1 MRFENTGVLIT
12 GAGSGIGRAASLAF
26 ATEGAA
32 IAAADLQLEHAQATA
47 RAVEDLGRTAVAIQ
61 VDVTQP
67 DSVRAMVE
75 QAVAGLGSL
84 NVLINSAGV
93 REIVPFLELPAE
105 EWTKVIGT
113 NLTGTFLCS
122 QAFAQ
127 YLIAQGKESK
137 EGKGGKIINLSSVAG
152 LMGVPNRAAYVAS
165 KHGVVG
171 LTKEMSMELADKNIQ
186 VNAIA
191 PGVVETAMTAGY
203 FDNPDIV
210 ASLKKAHPAGR
221 WAQPEEIARLM
232 LFLASEDADFMT
244 GATIPID
251 GGFVAGKSI

>member
-1 MRFENTGVLIT
+1 MRFENTGILIT

-26 ATEGAA
+26 AAEGAA
-32 IAAADLQLEHAQATA
+32 IAAADLRLAAAQATA
-47 RAVEDLGRTAVAIQ
+47 SAVEKSGRKAVALQ

-67 DSVRAMVE
+67 DAVRTMVE
-75 QAVAGLGSL
+75 RAVAGLDSL
-84 NVLINSAGV
+84 DVLINSAGV

-122 QAFAQ
+122 QAVAQ
-127 YLIAQGKESK
+127 HLIAQNKS
-137 EGKGGKIINLSSVAG
+137 GKIINLSSVAG
-152 LMGVPNRAAYVAS
+152 LVGVPNRAAYVAS

-171 LTKEMSMELADKNIQ
+171 LTKEMGMELADKHIQ

-203 FDNPDIV
+203 FDQPDIV

-251 GGFVAGKSI
+251 GGFVAGKAI

>member
-1 MRFENTGVLIT
+1 MRFENMGVLIT

-26 ATEGAA
+26 AEEGAA
-32 IAAADLQLEHAQATA
+32 VVAADLRLESAQATA
-47 RAVEDLGRTAVAIQ
+47 SAVEEFGRKAVALQ

-84 NVLINSAGV
+84 DVLVNSAGV
-93 REIVPFLELPAE
+93 REIVPFLDLPVE

-113 NLTGTFLCS
+113 NLTGTFLCG
-122 QAFAQ
+122 QAVARH
-127 YLIAQGKESK
+127 LIAQNKS
-137 EGKGGKIINLSSVAG
+137 GKIINLSSVAG
-152 LMGVPNRAAYVAS
+152 LVGVPNRAAYVAS

-171 LTKEMSMELADKNIQ
+171 LTKEMGMELADKHIQ

-203 FDNPDIV
+203 FDRPDIV

-221 WAQPEEIARLM
+221 WAQPEEIAKLM

-251 GGFVAGKSI
+251 GGFVAGKAI

>member
-26 ATEGAA
+26 AKEGAA
-32 IAAADLQLEHAQATA
+32 IAAADLRLEAAQATA
-47 RAVEDLGRTAVAIQ
+47 SAVKALGHNAVALQ

-67 DSVRAMVE
+67 DSVQALVE

-84 NVLINSAGV
+84 DVLVNSAGV

-122 QAFAQ
+122 QAVAQ
-127 YLIAQGKESK
+127 HLIAQNKS
-137 EGKGGKIINLSSVAG
+137 GKIINLSSVAG

-171 LTKEMSMELADKNIQ
+171 LTKEMGMELADKHIQ

-203 FDNPDIV
+203 FDNPAIV

-244 GATIPID
+244 GTTIPID
-251 GGFVAGKSI
+251 GGFVAGKAI

>member
-26 ATEGAA
+26 AAEGAA
-32 IAAADLQLEHAQATA
+32 IATADLRLESAQATA
-47 RAVEDLGRTAVAIQ
+47 SAVEELGRTAVALQ

-84 NVLINSAGV
+84 DVLINSAGV
-93 REIVPFLELPAE
+93 REIVPFLDLPAE
-105 EWTKVIGT
+105 EWMKVIGT

-122 QAFAQ
+122 QAAARH
-127 YLIAQGKESK
+127 LIAQNKS
-137 EGKGGKIINLSSVAG
+137 GKIINLSSVAG
-152 LMGVPNRAAYVAS
+152 LVGVPNRAAYVAS

-171 LTKEMSMELADKNIQ
+171 LTKEMAMELADKHIQ

-203 FDNPDIV
+203 FDKPDIV

-251 GGFVAGKSI
+251 GGFVAGKAI

>member
-1 MRFENTGVLIT
+1 MRFDNTGVLIT

-26 ATEGAA
+26 AKEGAA
-32 IAAADLQLEHAQATA
+32 IAAADLRLESAQATA
-47 RAVEDLGRTAVAIQ
+47 SAIEELGRPAVALQ

-67 DSVRAMVE
+67 DLVRAMVE
-75 QAVAGLGSL
+75 RAVAGLGSL
-84 NVLINSAGV
+84 EVLINSAGV

-105 EWTKVIGT
+105 EWMKVIGT

-122 QAFAQ
+122 QTMARH
-127 YLIAQGKESK
+127 LIAQNKS
-137 EGKGGKIINLSSVAG
+137 GKIINLSSVAG

-171 LTKEMSMELADKNIQ
+171 LTKEMGMELADKNIQ

-251 GGFVAGKSI
+251 GGFVAGKAI

>member
-26 ATEGAA
+26 AEEGAA
-32 IAAADLQLEHAQATA
+32 VAAADLQLESAQATA
-47 RAVEDLGRTAVAIQ
+47 SAVEASGGKAVGLQ

-67 DSVRAMVE
+67 DSVRALVE
-75 QAVAGLGSL
+75 RTVAGLGSL
-84 NVLINSAGV
+84 DVLINSAGV
-93 REIVPFLELPAE
+93 REIVPFLELPAA
-105 EWTKVIGT
+105 EWLKVIGT

-122 QAFAQ
+122 QAVARH
-127 YLIAQGKESK
+127 LIAQQKS
-137 EGKGGKIINLSSVAG
+137 GKIINLASVAG
-152 LMGVPNRAAYVAS
+152 LVGVPNRAAYVAS

-171 LTKEMSMELADKNIQ
+171 LTKEMGMELADKHIQ

-203 FDNPDIV
+203 FDNPAIV

-251 GGFVAGKSI
+251 GGFVAGKAI

>member
-84 NVLINSAGV
+84 DVLINSAGV
-93 REIVPFLELPAE
+93 REIVPFLELAAE

-113 NLTGTFLCS
+113 NLTGTFLCG

-203 FDNPDIV
+203 FDNPAIV

-232 LFLASEDADFMT
+232 LFLASEDAEFMT

>member
-26 ATEGAA
+26 AAEGAA
-32 IAAADLQLEHAQATA
+32 IAAADLRLEAAQATA
-47 RAVEDLGRTAVAIQ
+47 SAVEELGRTAVALQ

-75 QAVAGLGSL
+75 RAVAGLGSL
-84 NVLINSAGV
+84 DVLINSAGV

-105 EWTKVIGT
+105 EWLKVIGT

-122 QAFAQ
+122 QAVAQ
-127 YLIAQGKESK
+127 HLIAQN
-137 EGKGGKIINLSSVAG
+137 KGGKIINLSSVAG

-171 LTKEMSMELADKNIQ
+171 LTKEMGMELADKHIQ

-203 FDNPDIV
+203 FDKPDIV

-251 GGFVAGKSI
+251 GGFVAGKTI

>member
-26 ATEGAA
+26 AEEGAA
-32 IAAADLQLEHAQATA
+32 IAAADLRLEAAQATA
-47 RAVEDLGRTAVAIQ
+47 SAVEELGRTAVALQ
-61 VDVTQP
+61 VNVTQP

-84 NVLINSAGV
+84 DVLINSAGV

-105 EWTKVIGT
+105 EWLKVIGT

-127 YLIAQGKESK
+127 HLIAQGKEGK
-137 EGKGGKIINLSSVAG
+137 ENKGGKIINLSSVAG

-203 FDNPDIV
+203 FDNPAIV

>member
-26 ATEGAA
+26 AEEGAA
-32 IAAADLQLEHAQATA
+32 IAAADLRLEAAQATA

-61 VDVTQP
+61 VNVTQP
-67 DSVRAMVE
+67 DSVRTMVE

-84 NVLINSAGV
+84 DVLINSAGV

-105 EWTKVIGT
+105 EWLKVIGT

-127 YLIAQGKESK
+127 YLIAQN
-137 EGKGGKIINLSSVAG
+137 KGGKIINLSSVAG

-203 FDNPDIV
+203 FDNPAIV

-232 LFLASEDADFMT
+232 LFLSSEDADFMT

>member
-26 ATEGAA
+26 AAEGAA
-32 IAAADLQLEHAQATA
+32 IAAADLRLEAAQATA
-47 RAVEDLGRTAVAIQ
+47 SAVEELGRTAVALQ

-75 QAVAGLGSL
+75 RAVAGLGSL
-84 NVLINSAGV
+84 DVLINSAGV

-105 EWTKVIGT
+105 EWLKVIGT

-122 QAFAQ
+122 QAVAQ
-127 YLIAQGKESK
+127 HLIAQN
-137 EGKGGKIINLSSVAG
+137 KGGKIINLSSVAG

-171 LTKEMSMELADKNIQ
+171 LTKEMGMELADKNIQ

-203 FDNPDIV
+203 FDKPDIV

-251 GGFVAGKSI
+251 GGFVAGKTI

>member
-1 MRFENTGVLIT
+1 MRFENTSVLIT
-12 GAGSGIGRAASLAF
+12 GAGSGIGQAASLAF

-32 IAAADLQLEHAQATA
+32 IAAADLRLESAQATA
-47 RAVEDLGRTAVAIQ
+47 SAVEELGRPAVALQ

-67 DSVRAMVE
+67 DSVQAMVE

-84 NVLINSAGV
+84 DVLINSAGV

-122 QAFAQ
+122 QAVAQ
-127 YLIAQGKESK
+127 HLITQNKA
-137 EGKGGKIINLSSVAG
+137 GKIINLSSVAG
-152 LMGVPNRAAYVAS
+152 LVGVPNRAAYVAS

-171 LTKEMSMELADKNIQ
+171 LTKEMGMELADKHIQ

-203 FDNPDIV
+203 FDKPDIV
-210 ASLKKAHPAGR
+210 TSLKKAHPAGR

-251 GGFVAGKSI
+251 GGFAAGKAI

>member
-26 ATEGAA
+26 AAEGAA
-32 IAAADLQLEHAQATA
+32 IAVADLRLEAAQATA
-47 RAVEDLGRTAVAIQ
+47 SAIEEVGRTAVALQ

-84 NVLINSAGV
+84 DVLVNSAGV

-105 EWTKVIGT
+105 EWLKVIGT

-127 YLIAQGKESK
+127 HLIAQGKESK

-203 FDNPDIV
+203 FDNPAIV

>member
-1 MRFENTGVLIT
+1 MRFENTGILIT
-12 GAGSGIGRAASLAF
+12 GAGGGIGRAASLAF
-26 ATEGAA
+26 AEEGAA
-32 IAAADLQLEHAQATA
+32 IAAADLRLEAAQATA
-47 RAVEDLGRTAVAIQ
+47 SAVEELGRTAVALQ

-75 QAVAGLGSL
+75 RAVAGLGSL
-84 NVLINSAGV
+84 DVLINSAGV

-105 EWTKVIGT
+105 EWLKVIGT

-122 QAFAQ
+122 QAVARH
-127 YLIAQGKESK
+127 LIAQGKEGK
-137 EGKGGKIINLSSVAG
+137 ENKGGKIINLSSVAG

-171 LTKEMSMELADKNIQ
+171 LTKEMGMELADKNIQ

-203 FDNPDIV
+203 FDKPDIV

-251 GGFVAGKSI
+251 GGFVAGKAI

>member
-26 ATEGAA
+26 AEEGAA
-32 IAAADLQLEHAQATA
+32 IAAADLRLEAAQSTA
-47 RAVEDLGRTAVAIQ
+47 SAVEELGRTAVVLQ

-84 NVLINSAGV
+84 DVLINSAGV
-93 REIVPFLELPAE
+93 REIVPFLELPVE
-105 EWTKVIGT
+105 EWMKVIGT

-122 QAFAQ
+122 QAVAQ
-127 YLIAQGKESK
+127 HLIAQNKS
-137 EGKGGKIINLSSVAG
+137 GKILNLSSVAG

-171 LTKEMSMELADKNIQ
+171 LTKEMGMELADKHIQ

-191 PGVVETAMTAGY
+191 PGVVETAMTVGY
-203 FDNPDIV
+203 FDKPDIV

-221 WAQPEEIARLM
+221 WAQPEEIAKLM

-251 GGFVAGKSI
+251 GGFVAGKAI

>member
-26 ATEGAA
+26 AEEGAA
-32 IAAADLQLEHAQATA
+32 VAAADLQLESAQATA
-47 RAVEDLGRTAVAIQ
+47 SAVEASGGKAVGLQ

-67 DSVRAMVE
+67 DSARALVE
-75 QAVAGLGSL
+75 RAVTGLGSL
-84 NVLINSAGV
+84 DVLINSAGV

-105 EWTKVIGT
+105 EWLKVIGT

-122 QAFAQ
+122 QAVARH
-127 YLIAQGKESK
+127 LIAQHKS
-137 EGKGGKIINLSSVAG
+137 GKIINLASVAG
-152 LMGVPNRAAYVAS
+152 LVGVPNRAAYVAS

-171 LTKEMSMELADKNIQ
+171 LTKEMGMELADKHIQ

-203 FDNPDIV
+203 FDNPAIV

-251 GGFVAGKSI
+251 GGFVAGKAI

>member
-1 MRFENTGVLIT
+1 MRFENRGVLIT

-26 ATEGAA
+26 AAEGAA
-32 IAAADLQLEHAQATA
+32 IVAADLRLEAAQATA
-47 RAVEDLGRTAVAIQ
+47 GAVEELGRKAVALQ

-67 DSVRAMVE
+67 DAVRAMVE

-84 NVLINSAGV
+84 DVLINSAGV

-122 QAFAQ
+122 QAVARH
-127 YLIAQGKESK
+127 LIAQNKS
-137 EGKGGKIINLSSVAG
+137 GKIINLSSVAG
-152 LMGVPNRAAYVAS
+152 LVGVPNRAAYVAS

-171 LTKEMSMELADKNIQ
+171 LTKEMAMELADKHIQ
-186 VNAIA
+186 VNALA
-191 PGVVETAMTAGY
+191 PGVVETAMTVGY
-203 FDNPDIV
+203 FDKPDIM

-221 WAQPEEIARLM
+221 WAQPEEIAKLM

-251 GGFVAGKSI
+251 GGFVAGKAI

>member
-26 ATEGAA
+26 AEEGAA
-32 IAAADLQLEHAQATA
+32 VAAADLQLESAQATA
-47 RAVEDLGRTAVAIQ
+47 SAVEASGGKAVGLQ

-67 DSVRAMVE
+67 DSA
-75 QAVAGLGSL
+75 QALVKRTVAGLGSL
-84 NVLINSAGV
+84 DVLINSAGV

-105 EWTKVIGT
+105 EWLKVIGT

-122 QAFAQ
+122 QAVARH
-127 YLIAQGKESK
+127 LIAQHKS
-137 EGKGGKIINLSSVAG
+137 GKIINLASVAG
-152 LMGVPNRAAYVAS
+152 LVGVPNRAAYVAS

-171 LTKEMSMELADKNIQ
+171 LTKEMGMELADKHIQ

-203 FDNPDIV
+203 FDNPAIV

-221 WAQPEEIARLM
+221 WAQPEEIAKLM

-251 GGFVAGKSI
+251 GGFVAGKAI

>member
-26 ATEGAA
+26 AAEGAA
-32 IAAADLQLEHAQATA
+32 IAAADLRLEAAQATA
-47 RAVEDLGRTAVAIQ
+47 GAVEELGRTAVALQ

-75 QAVAGLGSL
+75 QVVAGLGSL
-84 NVLINSAGV
+84 DVLINSAGV
-93 REIVPFLELPAE
+93 REIVPFLDLPAE
-105 EWTKVIGT
+105 EWMKVIGT

-122 QAFAQ
+122 QAVARH
-127 YLIAQGKESK
+127 LIAQNKS
-137 EGKGGKIINLSSVAG
+137 GKIINLSSVAG
-152 LMGVPNRAAYVAS
+152 LVGVPNRAAYVAS

-171 LTKEMSMELADKNIQ
+171 LTKEMGMELADKHIQ

-203 FDNPDIV
+203 FDKPDIV

-221 WAQPEEIARLM
+221 WAQPEEIAKLM
-232 LFLASEDADFMT
+232 LFLASDDADFIT

-251 GGFVAGKSI
+251 GGFVAGKAI

>member
-32 IAAADLQLEHAQATA
+32 IAAADLRLEAAQATA
-47 RAVEDLGRTAVAIQ
+47 SAIEEVGRTAVALQ

-84 NVLINSAGV
+84 DVLINSAGV

-127 YLIAQGKESK
+127 HLIAQN
-137 EGKGGKIINLSSVAG
+137 KGGKIINLSSVAG

-203 FDNPDIV
+203 FDNPAIV

>member
-26 ATEGAA
+26 AAEGAA
-32 IAAADLQLEHAQATA
+32 IAAADLRLESAQATA
-47 RAVEDLGRTAVAIQ
+47 SAVEELGRTAVALQ

-84 NVLINSAGV
+84 DVLINSAGV
-93 REIVPFLELPAE
+93 REIVPFLDLPAE
-105 EWTKVIGT
+105 EWMKVIGT

-122 QAFAQ
+122 QAAAQ
-127 YLIAQGKESK
+127 HLIARNKS
-137 EGKGGKIINLSSVAG
+137 GKIINLSSVAG
-152 LMGVPNRAAYVAS
+152 LVGVPNRAAYVAS

-171 LTKEMSMELADKNIQ
+171 LTKEMAMELADKHIQ

-203 FDNPDIV
+203 FDKPDIV

-221 WAQPEEIARLM
+221 WAQPEEIAKLM

-251 GGFVAGKSI
+251 GGFVAGKAI

>member
-1 MRFENTGVLIT
+1 MRFENTSILIT

-26 ATEGAA
+26 AEEGAA
-32 IAAADLQLEHAQATA
+32 IAAADLRLEAAQATA
-47 RAVEDLGRTAVAIQ
+47 SAVEELGRPAVALQ

-84 NVLINSAGV
+84 DVLINSAGV

-122 QAFAQ
+122 QAVARH
-127 YLIAQGKESK
+127 LIAQNKS
-137 EGKGGKIINLSSVAG
+137 GKIINLSSVAG
-152 LMGVPNRAAYVAS
+152 LVGVPNRAAYVAS

-171 LTKEMSMELADKNIQ
+171 LTKEMGMELADKHIQ

-203 FDNPDIV
+203 FDKPDIV

-221 WAQPEEIARLM
+221 WAQPEEIAKLM

-251 GGFVAGKSI
+251 GGFVAGKAI

>member
-26 ATEGAA
+26 AAEGAA
-32 IAAADLQLEHAQATA
+32 IAAADLRLEAAQATA
-47 RAVEDLGRTAVAIQ
+47 GAVEELGRKAVALQ

-67 DSVRAMVE
+67 DSVRSMVK

-84 NVLINSAGV
+84 DVLINSAGV
-93 REIVPFLELPAE
+93 REIVPFLELPVE

-122 QAFAQ
+122 QAVAQ
-127 YLIAQGKESK
+127 HLIAQNKS
-137 EGKGGKIINLSSVAG
+137 GKIINLSSVAG
-152 LMGVPNRAAYVAS
+152 LVGVPNRAAYVAS

-171 LTKEMSMELADKNIQ
+171 LTKEMSMELADKHIQ

-203 FDNPDIV
+203 FDKPDIM

-221 WAQPEEIARLM
+221 WAQPEEIAKLM

-251 GGFVAGKSI
+251 GGFVAGKAI

>member
-1 MRFENTGVLIT
+1 MRFENRGVLIT

-32 IAAADLQLEHAQATA
+32 IAAADLRLEAAQATVS
-47 RAVEDLGRTAVAIQ
+47 AVEELGRKAVALQ

-67 DSVRAMVE
+67 DAVRAMVE

-84 NVLINSAGV
+84 DVLINSAGV

-105 EWTKVIGT
+105 EWMKVIGT

-122 QAFAQ
+122 QAVARH
-127 YLIAQGKESK
+127 LIAQNKS
-137 EGKGGKIINLSSVAG
+137 GKIINLSSVAG
-152 LMGVPNRAAYVAS
+152 LVGVPNRAAYVAS

-171 LTKEMSMELADKNIQ
+171 LTKEMGMELADKRIQ

-203 FDNPDIV
+203 FDKPDIV

-221 WAQPEEIARLM
+221 WAQPEEIAKLM

-251 GGFVAGKSI
+251 GGFVAGKAI

>member
-26 ATEGAA
+26 AEEGAA
-32 IAAADLQLEHAQATA
+32 IAAADLQLESAQATA
-47 RAVEDLGRTAVAIQ
+47 SAVEASGGKAVGLQ

-67 DSVRAMVE
+67 DSARALVE
-75 QAVAGLGSL
+75 RAVAGLGSL
-84 NVLINSAGV
+84 DELINSAGV
-93 REIVPFLELPAE
+93 REIVPFLELPAA
-105 EWTKVIGT
+105 EWLKVIGT

-122 QAFAQ
+122 QAVARH
-127 YLIAQGKESK
+127 LIAQHKS
-137 EGKGGKIINLSSVAG
+137 GKIINLASVAG
-152 LMGVPNRAAYVAS
+152 LVGVPNRAAYVAS

-171 LTKEMSMELADKNIQ
+171 LTKEMGMELADKHIQ

-203 FDNPDIV
+203 FDNPAIV

-251 GGFVAGKSI
+251 GGFVAGKAI

>member
-26 ATEGAA
+26 AEEGAA
-32 IAAADLQLEHAQATA
+32 IAVADLRLEAAQATA
-47 RAVEDLGRTAVAIQ
+47 SAVEELGRMAVALQ

-67 DSVRAMVE
+67 DSVRALVE
-75 QAVAGLGSL
+75 QAAVGLSSL
-84 NVLINSAGV
+84 DVLINSAGV

-122 QAFAQ
+122 QAVAQ
-127 YLIAQGKESK
+127 HLIAQN
-137 EGKGGKIINLSSVAG
+137 KGGKIINLSSVAG

-171 LTKEMSMELADKNIQ
+171 LTKEMGMELADKHIQ

-191 PGVVETAMTAGY
+191 PGVVETAMTEGY
-203 FDNPDIV
+203 FDKPDIV

-221 WAQPEEIARLM
+221 WAQPEEIAKLM

-251 GGFVAGKSI
+251 GGFVAGKAI

>member
-26 ATEGAA
+26 AAEGAA
-32 IAAADLQLEHAQATA
+32 IAVADLRLESAQATA
-47 RAVEDLGRTAVAIQ
+47 GAVEELGRTAVALQ

-67 DSVRAMVE
+67 DSVQTMVG

-84 NVLINSAGV
+84 DVLINSAGV
-93 REIVPFLELPAE
+93 REIVPFLELPVE
-105 EWTKVIGT
+105 EWMKVIGT

-122 QAFAQ
+122 QAVARH
-127 YLIAQGKESK
+127 LIAQNKS
-137 EGKGGKIINLSSVAG
+137 GKIINLSSVAG

-171 LTKEMSMELADKNIQ
+171 LTKEMGMELADKHIQ

-203 FDNPDIV
+203 FDKPDIV

-221 WAQPEEIARLM
+221 WSQPEEIAKLM

-251 GGFVAGKSI
+251 GGFVAGKAI

>member
-26 ATEGAA
+26 AAEGAA
-32 IAAADLQLEHAQATA
+32 IAAADLRLESAQATA
-47 RAVEDLGRTAVAIQ
+47 SAVEELGRTAVALQ

-84 NVLINSAGV
+84 DVLINSAGV
-93 REIVPFLELPAE
+93 REIVPFLDLPAE
-105 EWTKVIGT
+105 EWMKVIGT

-122 QAFAQ
+122 QAAARH
-127 YLIAQGKESK
+127 LIAQNKS
-137 EGKGGKIINLSSVAG
+137 GKIINLSSVAG
-152 LMGVPNRAAYVAS
+152 LVGVPNRAAYVAS

-171 LTKEMSMELADKNIQ
+171 LTKEMAMELADKHIQ

-203 FDNPDIV
+203 FDKPDIV

-251 GGFVAGKSI
+251 GGFVAGKAI

>member
-1 MRFENTGVLIT
+1 MRFENRDVLIT

-32 IAAADLQLEHAQATA
+32 IAAADLRLESAQATA
-47 RAVEDLGRTAVAIQ
+47 SAVEELGRTAVALQ
-61 VDVTQP
+61 VDVTHP

-84 NVLINSAGV
+84 DVLINSAGV

-105 EWTKVIGT
+105 EWMKVIGT

-122 QAFAQ
+122 QAAAQ
-127 YLIAQGKESK
+127 HLIAQNKS
-137 EGKGGKIINLSSVAG
+137 GKIINLSSVAG
-152 LMGVPNRAAYVAS
+152 LVGVPNRAAYVAS

-171 LTKEMSMELADKNIQ
+171 LTKEMAMELADKHIQ

-203 FDNPDIV
+203 FDKPDIV

-251 GGFVAGKSI
+251 GGFVAGKAI

>member
-26 ATEGAA
+26 AEEGAA
-32 IAAADLQLEHAQATA
+32 IAAADLRLESAQATA
-47 RAVEDLGRTAVAIQ
+47 GAVEELGRMAVALQ

-67 DSVRAMVE
+67 DSVRALVE
-75 QAVAGLGSL
+75 QAAVGLGSL
-84 NVLINSAGV
+84 DVLINSAGV

-122 QAFAQ
+122 QAVAQ
-127 YLIAQGKESK
+127 HLIAQNKS
-137 EGKGGKIINLSSVAG
+137 GKIINLSSVAG

-171 LTKEMSMELADKNIQ
+171 LTKEMGMELADKHIQ

-203 FDNPDIV
+203 FDKPDIV

-221 WAQPEEIARLM
+221 WAQPEEIAKLM

-251 GGFVAGKSI
+251 GGFVAGKAI

>member
-26 ATEGAA
+26 AAEGAA
-32 IAAADLQLEHAQATA
+32 IATADLRLESAQATA
-47 RAVEDLGRTAVAIQ
+47 SAVEELGRTAVALQ

-84 NVLINSAGV
+84 DVLINSAGV
-93 REIVPFLELPAE
+93 REIVPFLDLPAE
-105 EWTKVIGT
+105 EWMKVIGT

-122 QAFAQ
+122 QAAARH
-127 YLIAQGKESK
+127 LIAQNKS
-137 EGKGGKIINLSSVAG
+137 GKIINLSSVAG
-152 LMGVPNRAAYVAS
+152 LVGVPNRAAYVAS

-171 LTKEMSMELADKNIQ
+171 LTKEMAMELADKHIQ

-203 FDNPDIV
+203 FDQPDIV

-251 GGFVAGKSI
+251 GGFVAGKAI

>member
-12 GAGSGIGRAASLAF
+12 GAGSGIGQAASLAF
-26 ATEGAA
+26 AEEGAA
-32 IAAADLQLEHAQATA
+32 IAAADLRLEAAQATA
-47 RAVEDLGRTAVAIQ
+47 SAVEEIGRKAVALQ

-67 DSVRAMVE
+67 DSVQALVE
-75 QAVAGLGSL
+75 RAVAGLGSL
-84 NVLINSAGV
+84 DVLINSAGV

-122 QAFAQ
+122 QAVAQ
-127 YLIAQGKESK
+127 HLIAQNKS
-137 EGKGGKIINLSSVAG
+137 GKIINLSSVAG

-171 LTKEMSMELADKNIQ
+171 LTKEMGMELADKHIQ

-203 FDNPDIV
+203 FDKPDIV

-251 GGFVAGKSI
+251 GGFVAGKAI